1 MSKLAGMPKLPSSVG
16 GQSIPDF
23 MNFEVCEDWEVPAL
37 GEVPEKWDFSIKKSP
52 VYGQESGAK
61 FDQGA
66 VWYPLR
72 EVKFAHSDTGICH
85 YQGHYSGR
93 STAPVGN
100 LESTKSAQLK
110 LNKEEHI
117 VGFRAYSNNNVI
129 EGVRVW
135 TNDGKH
141 KDFGKVQGPTAHGED
156 PEAFFV
162 PKDHEV
168 VNFFGHTNDDGH
180 IHGLGASYTR
190 RLASLRSDTY
200 GANDPKPEIKQI
212 SSQAFMDAAT
222 QQQWSNNN
230 MEPIIAKRKQAAED
244 VSPIYQNINDHD
256 EKAWVKVRDPKTGEE
271 YYLSWTENATCWAYV
286 APDATSYAANADT
299 KNAIVSIG
307 SYSKQ
312 SNTLGIS
319 GYIMN
324 SLPATL
330 TAAAIGMVFTF
341 LVKPLIQEGI
351 TWGIAYAA
359 TKLAQLA
366 AQAGVEA
373 FAVWIP
379 SAVASIGGLV
389 VAGILGILVSFG
401 ALALMN
407 VIWKKYWLVLN
418 VYNFDADH
426 NWSNLDHYSD
436 NSKVSNGEWKT
447 KVVDKFV
454 KAGGSVTP
462 PGFDPVEPMDNV
474 VTYLAMTFE
483 NDSTVL
489 QGLGEGVLM
498 GREDKGAGMA
508 LKYVVH
514 RFKDNEI
521 GLKGIEG
528 DPSNFSIKDFYNG
541 GGWVTAKSIEV
552 QSGNYKMTGWTPA
565 LGGDKEGVYTY
576 EVNLGLPPPVTL

>member
-16 GQSIPDF
+16 GQPIPDF
-23 MNFEVCEDWEVPAL
+23 INFEVCEDWEVPAL
-37 GEVPEKWDFSIKKSP
+37 DEVPEKWDFSIKKSP

-66 VWYPLR
+66 VIPEQQQR
-72 EVKFAHSDTGICH
+72 D
-85 YQGHYSGR
+85 R
-93 STAPVGN
+93 
-100 LESTKSAQLK
+100 
-110 LNKEEHI
+110 
-117 VGFRAYSNNNVI
+117 R
-129 EGVRVW
+129 R
-135 TNDGKH
+135 
-141 KDFGKVQGPTAHGED
+141 PTAHGED

-244 VSPIYQNINDHD
+244 VSPIYQNIKDHD
-256 EKAWVKVRDPKTGEE
+256 EKAWTKVRDPKTGEE

-462 PGFDPVEPMDNV
+462 PGFTPVEPMDNV

-528 DPSNFSIKDFYNG
+528 NPSNFSIKDFYNG